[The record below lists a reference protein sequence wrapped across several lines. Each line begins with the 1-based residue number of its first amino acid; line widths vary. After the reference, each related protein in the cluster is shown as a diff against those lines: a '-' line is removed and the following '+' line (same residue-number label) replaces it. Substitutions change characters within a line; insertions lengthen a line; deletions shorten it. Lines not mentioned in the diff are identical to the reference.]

1 MNASKNPIVTAIL
14 EAIPLE
20 TEKLWH
26 ETRGVMALPITGHFL
41 RSAQPSEIVAAI
53 RAVIPP
59 DARIYTLDGD
69 IPRMRSL
76 LAASTSDQY
85 FLTVTSKEFD
95 LIKEGESFR
104 PLVPIYYS
112 EKPAEFRAEDELP
125 ATQVHTLFES
135 TSDTHEFIIDKK
147 THALE
152 IPRER
157 ETEDR
162 LVIVVK
168 PK

>member
-1 MNASKNPIVTAIL
+1 MSLAKNQIESAIL
-14 EAIPLE
+14 EVFPLE

-26 ETRGVMALPITGHFL
+26 ETRGVMALPITGHLL
-41 RSAQPSEIVAAI
+41 RTAQPSEIVTAI
-53 RAVIPP
+53 RAVVPP
-59 DARIYTLDGD
+59 DARLYSLDGD
-69 IPRMRSL
+69 ILRMRHSF
-76 LAASTSDQY
+76 ANPVSDQY
-85 FLTVTSKEFD
+85 FLIITSTEYD

-104 PLVPIYYS
+104 SLAPIYYS
-112 EKPAEFRAEDELP
+112 EKPAEFRADDELP
-125 ATQVHTLFES
+125 MTQVHSIFPS
-135 TSDTHEFIIDKK
+135 AFDTHEFIIDKT
-147 THALE
+147 THTFE